1 MAAFA
6 SNHHDSGPHS
16 VHGWRRVRRWA
27 GRILLGLII
36 LIAVAIIAVV
46 VFVHTDYGR
55 DEMRS
60 IANQQLANIF
70 TGGGSIGR
78 VEGDPFGELVF
89 KDVVINGPDHKPA
102 ITVKT
107 LHASA
112 SIFDLLHHDVNLKE
126 AIAEDVDVQ
135 VKREADGTFALT
147 KLLKPAKKEPA
158 KQNIKNPQQSAWNI
172 DLDNIDVIRGH
183 VMIDTGSPD
192 FGVVNLDD
200 VVLTA
205 NAQLHGNGTRT
216 AGIQLGATWRERKVP
231 VAILGAIRDD
241 VEHTIAPHLAVKVGG
256 VTVAA
261 ANLSLVKA
269 LPGKL
274 PGFAGTLVVGAP
286 RAAVTA
292 LVPRIDLPGDVA
304 LSVTAKTA
312 ASSIIPVEIV
322 GSVGEAA
329 VKSTASI
336 DLEHTRITGQLQTNE
351 IDAAKLS
358 RGKVLASGAIAAT
371 FDVAKGAPGELPT
384 AKATLTGHGTYQT
397 IPRAEF
403 TASVESHGQ
412 QAETKVAI
420 TGPAKANLEAALTR
434 AGNAIHLDHASLG
447 AVIADAARATGG
459 KAPVHGMLDVKLS
472 ASGALTPAPD
482 LTVKG
487 AVGGKQLRM
496 NTLTASSLALAI
508 DARHLPSAPRGS
520 ASLKLTDVVSGEMQ
534 LGQIDLGAKDRADGK
549 IAVNLT
555 SRPKQ
560 DPWLIELAALV
571 TPPGHGDTTTIDL
584 THHHVRAGNGAEWT
598 GDTGRFVMDPR
609 HFAITNLDSTSRD
622 GHIALDATV
631 ERGGYGDLTAK
642 VDLEKF
648 KLEALGQRYRGSV
661 DVHANIVRKANRY
674 TGTVDIAGTGLA
686 PDPTKATID
695 LTAKVVAQ
703 PGEVTVNGQASGAHV
718 GKATIALDLAAP
730 RDITDALAWKHAGR
744 AAIKQATITLA
755 GVDLAEVSSLTA
767 KTIDR
772 TVMPPPGLPIVGH
785 VLGLTHPGQAT
796 PITVKSTPIGGT
808 LDGTF
813 TLTPTTAK
821 GDFKIAN
828 LQAPQVRGL
837 GRTDAELEIDQPA
850 KDRIT
855 PVLTIKSQA
864 FGTMVA
870 SAELGL
876 PQNVADPEAWQKL
889 GLRAIQSAKLRSDTI
904 TIDPAMLERFG
915 IHATMHGTANVTV
928 DLGAGLDTAKITAD
942 VKNLHGGKI
951 TMPIDGH
958 FEAMLEG
965 KSAKAQFAIKTAKST
980 LMMISV
986 DAKLPKTVEEL
997 REDPLAVRE
1006 GPLDATIELKDTS
1019 APGLLAVFGR
1029 DQITAGTVT
1038 GKIQVTGTIASPIVK
1053 AHVVAS
1059 DLVSRPGSRGRRT
1072 PTVKQL
1078 ALDASYDSHGGKA
1091 TLVGDEDSGGK
1102 LNVTAELS
1110 PKHLSESSAKLIAT
1124 NFNLSPMFAFAPDPG
1139 SAASGTLDANLDIKG
1154 FDVRTSMIAG
1164 ELHIRDARVPIAPS
1178 VGTLRKADIDIVIS
1192 NKEIKV
1198 NAAGKLGKGDITA
1211 NGQIAINGVDLDG
1224 GSFKVV
1230 LKHVSPIGSL
1240 EPSIDSVIT
1249 GKMGRKGAKWVAD
1262 VTVDKTF
1269 VKVDKTSGE
1278 ALKPVGTPSDVFI
1291 GGSSTKH
1298 APPPVDQ
1305 KQTGAHGTGPL
1316 APPAP
1321 ETPGLI
1327 AHIQLNP
1334 IKVESDQFR
1343 TTLRG
1348 KVDITSDAH
1357 TMGVVGT
1364 VEAVSGDLDLFGRR
1378 YRIERAAVTY
1388 DGTVDPMVSVRI
1400 THDFP
1405 DVQTITEVRGRL
1417 SHPDLQLSSDNGM
1430 YSKEQL
1436 LGFLLGGEPNGDPS
1450 SGSARDK
1457 AASLGS
1463 SIVANQI
1470 GGYIKKALP
1479 FDLDVL
1485 KYEAASA
1492 TSSAAIT
1499 VGSWLTHT
1507 LFFSFTQHLSPRP
1520 DENSAEGTLEYWFTR
1535 RLELET
1541 TAGDRNFDGVD
1552 LLWRKRY

>member
-6 SNHHDSGPHS
+6 ANHDHHE
-16 VHGWRRVRRWA
+16 VHGWKRARRWI
-27 GRILLGLII
+27 GRILLVLIM
-36 LIAVAIIAVV
+36 LVALAIIAVV

-55 DEMRS
+55 DEIRG
-60 IANQQLANIF
+60 IANQQIANIF
-70 TGGGSIGR
+70 TGGGSVGR

-112 SIFDLLHHDVNLKE
+112 SIFDLLHHDVKLTE
-126 AIAEDVDVQ
+126 VLAEDVDVQ
-135 VKREADGTFALT
+135 VKREADGTYALT
-147 KLLKPAKKEPA
+147 KLLKPAKKVPA
-158 KQNIKNPQQSAWNI
+158 KENIKNPEQSPWNI
-172 DLDNIDVIRGH
+172 DLQDVDVVRGH
-183 VMIDTGSPD
+183 VMFDTGSPD
-192 FGVVNLDD
+192 LGVMNLDD
-200 VVLTA
+200 VVIEA

-216 AGIQLGATWRERKVP
+216 AGLRLGATWRERKAP

-241 VEHTIAPHLAVKVGG
+241 IEHTIAPHLAVKVGG

-274 PGFAGTLVVGAP
+274 PGFAGTIVVGAP
-286 RAAVTA
+286 RAAVAA

-304 LSVTAKTA
+304 LSVVAKTA
-312 ASSIIPVEIV
+312 TGSIIPVEV
-322 GSVGEAA
+322 TGSVGAA
-329 VKSTASI
+329 SLKSTASLDI
-336 DLEHTRITGQLQTNE
+336 EHTRVTGQLSTNE

-358 RGKVLASGAIAAT
+358 RGKVLATGAIAAT

-384 AKATLTGHGTYQT
+384 AKATITGHGTYQT

-403 TASVESHGQ
+403 TASLESHGQ
-412 QAETKVAI
+412 KAETKVAI
-420 TGPAKANLEAALTR
+420 TGPAKANLEAAITR
-434 AGNAIHLDHASLG
+434 AGNGIHLDHANLG

-459 KAPVHGMLDVKLS
+459 KAPVHGVLDVKLA
-472 ASGALTPAPD
+472 ASGVLTPAPD
-482 LTVKG
+482 LTLKG

-496 NTLTASSLALAI
+496 NKLTASTLALAI
-508 DARHLPSAPRGS
+508 DARHLPNQPRGS
-520 ASLKLTDVVSGEMQ
+520 ATLKMTDVVSGEME
-534 LGQIDLGAKDRADGK
+534 LGQIDLAAKDRADGK
-549 IAVNLT
+549 IAVNLA
-555 SRPKQ
+555 SHPKQ

-571 TPPGHGDTTTIDL
+571 TPPGKGDTTTIDL
-584 THHHVRAGNGAEWT
+584 THHRVRAGNGAEWT
-598 GDTGRFVMDPR
+598 GNSGHFVMDPR

-622 GHIALDATV
+622 GHIAVDATV
-631 ERGGYGDLTAK
+631 ERGGYGDIVAK
-642 VDLEKF
+642 LDLEKF
-648 KLEALGQRYRGSV
+648 KLDAIGQRYRGSV
-661 DVHANIVRKANRY
+661 DVHANIARRANRY
-674 TGTVDIAGTGLA
+674 TGTVDIAGTGLS
-686 PDPTKATID
+686 PDPTKATVD
-695 LTAKVVAQ
+695 LTAKVVAK
-703 PGEVTVNGQASGAHV
+703 PGEVTVDGQASGAHV
-718 GKATIALDLAAP
+718 GKATVALDLAAP
-730 RDITDALAWKHAGR
+730 RDITDVLAWKRAGR

-755 GVDLAEVSSLTA
+755 GVDLAQISTLTA
-767 KTIDR
+767 KTVDR
-772 TVMPPPGLPIVGH
+772 TVMPPPGLPIIGH
-785 VLGLTHPGQAT
+785 VLGLVHPGQAT
-796 PITVKSTPIGGT
+796 PVTVKSLPIGGT

-813 TLTPTTAK
+813 TLTPETAK

-837 GRTDAELEIDQPA
+837 GRTDAELKIDQPA
-850 KDRIT
+850 KDRLA
-855 PVLTIKSQA
+855 PVLTIKSEA

-870 SAELGL
+870 SAELEM
-876 PQNVADPEAWQKL
+876 PKDVADPEAWQKL
-889 GLRAIQSAKLRSDTI
+889 GLRTIQSAKLRSDTI

-928 DLGAGLDTAKITAD
+928 DLGASLDTAKITAD
-942 VKNLHGGKI
+942 IKNLHGGKI
-951 TMPIDGH
+951 TTPIDGH

-965 KSAKAQFAIKTAKST
+965 TSAKAQFAIKTAKSA
-980 LMMISV
+980 LMTIVV
-986 DAKLPKTVEEL
+986 DAKLPKTVAEL
-997 REDPLAVRE
+997 RDDPLAVRE
-1006 GPLDATIELKDTS
+1006 GPLNATIELKDTS

-1029 DQITAGTVT
+1029 DQITAGTMT
-1038 GKIQVTGTIASPIVK
+1038 GKIEVTGTIASPIVK

-1059 DLVSRPGSRGRRT
+1059 NLVSRPGSRGRRT

-1078 ALDASYDSHGGKA
+1078 ALDATYDAHGGKA
-1091 TLVGDEDSGGK
+1091 TIVGEEDSGGK

-1110 PKHLSESSAKLIAT
+1110 PKHLSESSAKLTAT
-1124 NFNLSPMFAFAPDPG
+1124 KFNLTPMFAFAPDPG

-1154 FDVRTSMIAG
+1154 FDVRTSQIAG
-1164 ELHIRDARVPIAPS
+1164 DLHIREARIPIAPT
-1178 VGTLRKADIDIVIS
+1178 VGTLRKADIDIAIS
-1192 NKEIKV
+1192 NKEIKI
-1198 NAAGKLGKGDITA
+1198 NGAGKLGKGDISM
-1211 NGQIAINGVDLDG
+1211 NGSIALNGVDLDG

-1240 EPSIDSVIT
+1240 EPAIDSQIT

-1262 VTVDKTF
+1262 ITVDKTF
-1269 VKVDKTSGE
+1269 VTVDKTSGE
-1278 ALKPVGTPSDVFI
+1278 ALKPVGTPADVFI
-1291 GGSSTKH
+1291 GGSHTKH

-1305 KQTGAHGTGPL
+1305 KTTGAHGTGPL

-1321 ETPGLI
+1321 EAPGLI
-1327 AHIQLNP
+1327 AHIKLNP

-1348 KVDITSDAH
+1348 KLDVTSDAH

-1378 YRIERAAVTY
+1378 YRIERAAVTF

-1417 SHPDLQLSSDNGM
+1417 SHPELELSSDSGI